1 MELTHFQSSDTIQ
14 ELSANLQSSEEEVR
28 NLREKLNNMA
38 FELKEKEIIISNR
51 DKEIS
56 FWQKIGSTREEESEP
71 SDISNNEN
79 SIKKLAL
86 QVVLITSFFHLK
98 ST

>member
-1 MELTHFQSSDTIQ
+1 M
-14 ELSANLQSSEEEVR
+14 SANLQSSEEEVR

-38 FELKEKEIIISNR
+38 MELKEKELIISNR

-56 FWQKIGSTREEESEP
+56 LWQKIGSNREEDSEKLN
-71 SDISNNEN
+71 INGNEN

-86 QVVLITSFFHLK
+86 QVGTIKFYP
-98 ST
+98 